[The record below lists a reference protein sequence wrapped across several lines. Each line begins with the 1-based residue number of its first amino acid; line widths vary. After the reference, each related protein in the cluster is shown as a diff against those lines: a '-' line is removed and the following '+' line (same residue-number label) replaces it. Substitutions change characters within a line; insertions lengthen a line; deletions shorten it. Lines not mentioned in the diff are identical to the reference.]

1 MNLMQKVIC
10 LFLLGF
16 GLFTAYLLIFVKHRS
31 FQSPKV
37 NETQDSLPS
46 MQSQLSE
53 NLGDSQS
60 DSAPNSKE
68 ERR

>member
-1 MNLMQKVIC
+1 MIIDCRKWC
-10 LFLLGF
+10 LIYSTHGQEACEDDRCPNAHL
-16 GLFTAYLLIFVKHRS
+16 R
-31 FQSPKV
+31 
-37 NETQDSLPS
+37 DSLPS

-68 ERR
+68 KRR